1 MSNVLYGLDATATES
16 VNDFVMAKSI
26 ADALNAH
33 YPKHLWAVSVDGERK
48 RVEIRNLLLSGK
60 MGFVLKLDKMY
71 SISSL
76 IHDAKMGAGEILE
89 RYRLRVG
96 AFDEAQYSTKSTDFA
111 GRFAFDK

>member
-1 MSNVLYGLDATATES
+1 MSNVLYGLDASATES
-16 VNDFVMAKSI
+16 VNDYVIAKNI
-26 ADALNAH
+26 AESLNAH
-33 YPKHLWAVSVDGERK
+33 YPKHLWAVTVDGERR
-48 RVEIRNLLLSGK
+48 RVEIRNLLLSGNW
-60 MGFVLKLDKMY
+60 GFVIKLDKAY

-111 GRFAFDK
+111 GRFEFDK